1 MLSLILQTAGIVIA
15 SLAGLS
21 NNQRSGWLP
30 LSDLARLNLPVAVLE
45 GSVIAS
51 ILGVVIDNRRLFA
64 VLALILIVPILAL
77 IMAVPFAP

>member
-1 MLSLILQTAGIVIA
+1 MLSLILQTAGVVIA

-77 IMAVPFAP
+77 IMAAPFAP